1 MADGFDLA
9 GALARVADG
18 RAACWLFIKGYAAA
32 WSTPLTPADGYRP
45 SELADV
51 EARLGIRLPMAVR
64 EAYQLF
70 GRRADLT
77 RTQDLLLEPSQLRFD
92 DTGEL
97 LVFRVENQ
105 WVCEWGVRV
114 GDVDPIDPPVMFGVH
129 DLTDAGWRP
138 FLDRFSLACVE
149 MVLSESMLCNDV
161 SASRELDDDAVGTL
175 ERRFDRLPFPDY
187 PLWANPDG
195 PPVRWFSDGEVLLC
209 DHSRTW
215 LWMHA
220 RTIEALDRVRTV
232 LPGDWQMIDY
242 PRMNGRGDRDLG
254 PCISRPGS
262 PTLKLGIGRT
272 GRRRM

>member
-1 MADGFDLA
+1 VADGFDLA
-9 GALARVADG
+9 GALGSVADG
-18 RAACWLFIKGYAAA
+18 RAACWLFIEGYAAA
-32 WSTPLTPADGYRP
+32 WLTPLTPADGYGP
-45 SELADV
+45 GELVDA
-51 EARLGIRLPMAVR
+51 EARLGIRLPTAVR

-77 RTQDLLLEPSQLRFD
+77 RTQDRLLEPSQLRFD
-92 DTGEL
+92 VTGEL

-114 GDVDPIDPPVMFGVH
+114 GDVDPIDPPVMFWVD

-149 MVLSESMLCNDV
+149 MVLSESMLRHDV
-161 SASRELDDDAVGTL
+161 SASRDLDDDAVGIL

-187 PLWANPDG
+187 PMWANADG
-195 PPVRWFSDGEVLLC
+195 APVRWFSDGEVLLC

-220 RTIEALDRVRTV
+220 RTIEALDRARAV
-232 LPGDWQMIDY
+232 LPGDWQMID
-242 PRMNGRGDRDLG
+242 
-254 PCISRPGS
+254 
-262 PTLKLGIGRT
+262 
-272 GRRRM
+272 